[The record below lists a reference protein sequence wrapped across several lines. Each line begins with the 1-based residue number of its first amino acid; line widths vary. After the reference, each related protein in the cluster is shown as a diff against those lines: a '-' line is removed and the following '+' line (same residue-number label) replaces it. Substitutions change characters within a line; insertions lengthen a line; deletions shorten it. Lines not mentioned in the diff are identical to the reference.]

1 MFKKYKQIFLI
12 IFVFTSTVQCG
23 FKVLDKSSVLDLKI
37 TEIKTE
43 GDKKI
48 NFLVRN
54 KLKKVF
60 KEEALGDAYL
70 EIKTNKDKSIKEKNS
85 KNEITKYEI
94 TISSSVTLNFLK
106 TNERK
111 TFSTQLNGSY
121 DVSDNHSSTITNQ
134 NNLEKNLAKKTADL
148 IAKQL
153 ILILNDR

>member
-48 NFLVRN
+48 NFLVKN
-54 KLKKVF
+54 NFKKVF

-85 KNEITKYEI
+85 KNQITKYEI
-94 TISSSVTLNFLK
+94 TISSSVALNFLK

>member
-1 MFKKYKQIFLI
+1 M
-12 IFVFTSTVQCG
+12 
-23 FKVLDKSSVLDLKI
+23 
-37 TEIKTE
+37 
-43 GDKKI
+43 
-48 NFLVRN
+48 
-54 KLKKVF
+54 
-60 KEEALGDAYL
+60 
-70 EIKTNKDKSIKEKNS
+70 
-85 KNEITKYEI
+85 
-94 TISSSVTLNFLK
+94 TLNFLK

>member
-1 MFKKYKQIFLI
+1 MFKKYNNFFNN
-12 IFVFTSTVQCG
+12 FVFTSTVQCG

-70 EIKTNKDKSIKEKNS
+70 EIKTTKDKSIKEKNS
-85 KNEITKYEI
+85 KNQITKYQI

-111 TFSTQLNGSY
+111 TFSTQLTGSY

>member
-70 EIKTNKDKSIKEKNS
+70 EIKTNKDKSIKEKIQ
-85 KNEITKYEI
+85 KI
-94 TISSSVTLNFLK
+94 
-106 TNERK
+106 R
-111 TFSTQLNGSY
+111 
-121 DVSDNHSSTITNQ
+121 
-134 NNLEKNLAKKTADL
+134 
-148 IAKQL
+148 
-153 ILILNDR
+153 

>member
-23 FKVLDKSSVLDLKI
+23 FKVLDKSSVLNLKI

-48 NFLVRN
+48 NFLVKN

-85 KNEITKYEI
+85 KNQITKYEI